1 MIKYALLH
9 LVCLSGVSG
18 SYLDS
23 ETPMTSSSNSGKV
36 NKTSSYSEK
45 MDSVSAKATGKEGI
59 TSAIPGRSE
68 EVKSKDAAITKAIQQ
83 KIQNDKGLEK
93 YLDNLGVYTFNGN
106 VTMTG
111 IVDDKKEKL
120 QIIKLA
126 KEVTGVKDV
135 DAHIEVSVKFDEK

>member
-1 MIKYALLH
+1 MINYILLP
-9 LVCLSGVSG
+9 LICLSGANAPSF
-18 SYLDS
+18 SS
-23 ETPMTSSSNSGKV
+23 EPSTAFSQTRTEEPSFNSK
-36 NKTSSYSEK
+36 K
-45 MDSVSAKATGKEGI
+45 MDSSSAHERI

-126 KEVTGVKDV
+126 KEVSGVKDV
-135 DAHIEVSVKFDEK
+135 DAHIEVSVKIDEK